1 MNMLPCRNPDN
12 RTDADDAS
20 EFLPIN
26 EIPDATGRR
35 AFLYARLATSVL
47 HQPPPEEDLDPEL
60 DPDPDFVT
68 GDDSDTPPDI
78 APDKLAAIATRLT
91 TPFELF
97 FGVKPDYRV
106 LFPFGTVGYYRK
118 PLEAS
123 SKKRSK
129 FKSRTAAGVAIGQSD
144 FTNGMVF
151 WDPDTSKFSTSADY
165 KLDAS
170 RTLTSPFPNLKYDGG
185 INPSLDS
192 GKVREAFPPG
202 SSWYIITGT
211 PS

>member
-1 MNMLPCRNPDN
+1 
-12 RTDADDAS
+12 
-20 EFLPIN
+20 
-26 EIPDATGRR
+26 
-35 AFLYARLATSVL
+35 
-47 HQPPPEEDLDPEL
+47 
-60 DPDPDFVT
+60 VT

-91 TPFELF
+91 TPFKLF
-97 FGVKPDYRV
+97 FGVKPDYRM
-106 LFPFGTVGYYRK
+106 LFPFVAVGYYRK

-129 FKSRTAAGVAIGQSD
+129 FKSRTAAGIAIGRSD

-170 RTLTSPFPNLKYDGG
+170 RTLTSPFPNLKYDRG

-192 GKVREAFPPG
+192 RKAREAFPPG
-202 SSWYIITGT
+202 SSVVHYHGDSFVTATVRDVPTPAKPCSTGMIRLHQALIPEST
-211 PS
+211 HCT